1 MKPKIGDQ
9 IFFVGSGSY
18 GKIKKDLIVH
28 KVGNK
33 YIYCH
38 EKDTN
43 YSGYQ
48 VYRLEYHT
56 DRGFSIGFSTQS
68 TPYNGDFYLTD
79 NDYNDSLE
87 WENICYTYFK
97 GISRSSL
104 SVDKLKQIIKIV
116 KGE

>member
-9 IFFVGSGSY
+9 IFFVGRH

-43 YSGYQ
+43 YSEYQ

-56 DRGFSIGFSTQS
+56 DRGFSIGFSNQS
-68 TPYNGDFYLTD
+68 TPYNGDFYLTE

-104 SVDKLKQIIKIV
+104 SVDKLKQIVKIV